1 MLAIYSS
8 LFHAVGLV
16 FQQRTGEAVCTEMR
30 QAVASGI
37 RANSTDYPDVVLGM
51 PREQYVAKM
60 LDPKT
65 WGGAIE
71 VRSIDSRN
79 TLDGH
84 PAVGLTIT
92 DFEHTALGTLS
103 SLLD

>member
-1 MLAIYSS
+1 MLVIYCS

-16 FQQRTGEAVCTEMR
+16 FQQRTGDAVCTEMR

-37 RANSTDYPDVVLGM
+37 RENSTDYPDVVLGM
-51 PREQYVAKM
+51 PREQYVTKM

-71 VRSIDSRN
+71 VGSLTSRN
-79 TLDGH
+79 VLAHGN
-84 PAVGLTIT
+84 T
-92 DFEHTALGTLS
+92 DTVSLWPSALGTLS